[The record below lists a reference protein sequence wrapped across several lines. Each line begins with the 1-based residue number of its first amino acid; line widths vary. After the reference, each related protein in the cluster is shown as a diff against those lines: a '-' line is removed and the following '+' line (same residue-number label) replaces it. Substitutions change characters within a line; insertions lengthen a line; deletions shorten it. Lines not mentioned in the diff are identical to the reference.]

1 MLNKF
6 TVTGSD
12 FKRLQLLPLKHQ
24 SIEGYITLHNVLHN
38 LMRVLIIAPI
48 CQVLVHSPFDY
59 PEVSGKG
66 LAVNYRKEVFV
77 GVSAKYV
84 ERFKS

>member
-1 MLNKF
+1 
-6 TVTGSD
+6 
-12 FKRLQLLPLKHQ
+12 LPL
-24 SIEGYITLHNVLHN
+24 Y
-38 LMRVLIIAPI
+38 
-48 CQVLVHSPFDY
+48 QVLVHSPFDY

-84 ERFKS
+84 ERFFAKKSKKIFKS

>member
-1 MLNKF
+1 
-6 TVTGSD
+6 
-12 FKRLQLLPLKHQ
+12 LPL
-24 SIEGYITLHNVLHN
+24 Y
-38 LMRVLIIAPI
+38 
-48 CQVLVHSPFDY
+48 QVLVHSPFDY

-84 ERFKS
+84 ERFFAKKSNKFLNPNYLKLSQLTKQ